1 MCGIIGYVGI
11 SNASEQILEGL
22 RRIEYR
28 GYDSSGLALMTAPGN
43 IYLCKT
49 KGGIDSLAPKIN
61 PDIRAKMGIGHT
73 RWATH
78 GVPSARNAHPH
89 SSHAFTIVH
98 NGIVENYEQ
107 IKQLLEEEGFHDFKS
122 ETDTEILVWLL
133 ERNFLKSANIRSAL
147 VDTLKD
153 ITGTFGIAFMHKS
166 TPNVLYVAR
175 RSSPVVIAE
184 VDGGHFIASDISALP
199 KDTKRV
205 TYLDDDQF
213 AVVTANS
220 LSIYDLNHDIVDHK
234 TEGLK
239 VSSEEVGK
247 NGSEHFMLKEIL
259 EQPQTVAE
267 TLRGRI
273 DLANDSSVLGGL
285 NLSADEASRL
295 RELVAVGCGT
305 AHYSSV
311 LASYLLEDI
320 VNLPLRAEVASEFLY
335 RKQSFSKDELMGIAV
350 SQSGETADTIAAI
363 NKLGL
368 MGVSTYG
375 IVNAV
380 GSNIARITDGGTYLR
395 CGPEIAVAS
404 TKAFTSQVVA
414 QILLGMR
421 LGMLRGEKPARNR
434 AVIKQLQE
442 LPSEIEKTIEMT
454 HQIVADKAKQISKF
468 DNVMYL
474 GRGSLYPV
482 ALEGALK
489 FKEVSYIPAEAHPAG
504 EMKHGPLALIDKK
517 MLVVYLLRE
526 GDLFEKS
533 LSNLIEIDARGGQ
546 TLVLTDSARLAS
558 KRDGV
563 ILLPKSG
570 SVNSPLLFNLPL
582 QLLAYYVAKEKKLSI
597 DKPRNLAKSVTV
609 E

>member
-1 MCGIIGYVGI
+1 M
-11 SNASEQILEGL
+11 
-22 RRIEYR
+22 
-28 GYDSSGLALMTAPGN
+28 
-43 IYLCKT
+43 
-49 KGGIDSLAPKIN
+49 
-61 PDIRAKMGIGHT
+61 
-73 RWATH
+73 
-78 GVPSARNAHPH
+78 
-89 SSHAFTIVH
+89 
-98 NGIVENYEQ
+98 
-107 IKQLLEEEGFHDFKS
+107 
-122 ETDTEILVWLL
+122 
-133 ERNFLKSANIRSAL
+133 
-147 VDTLKD
+147 
-153 ITGTFGIAFMHKS
+153 
-166 TPNVLYVAR
+166 
-175 RSSPVVIAE
+175 IAE